1 MIYST
6 LIRSIADRQDMKI
19 LLIQPILRSFKE
31 IKNDLSNKS
40 VRNLSAKRFNMP
52 LGLLSLGTILKDS
65 GHEVLISDLDRDYYY
80 YSNDDKIEKSFDDFI
95 RRYLTSR
102 LDSFKPTIIGI
113 SGNFNTVATQI
124 KIMCKNIIDYDKKIK
139 IVVGGHYYTSFYHEI
154 LRDELA
160 HYAVLGEGEQVMLDI
175 VQTLDKGELS
185 KLDLHP
191 NLVTQNNVNN
201 KNNISDA
208 YEFMMNDGKQR
219 IYSNPQLKKIGAVV
233 KDLESLP
240 KTKYE
245 LIENFED
252 YLTSGYDM
260 RMILPHAEQRAVQLM
275 TSRGC
280 PHLCTYCA
288 SWNVHGKKIRAV
300 TPESVLSELE
310 YLVKKYDI
318 NTIVFEDDLFTY
330 SRKRT
335 VEMCKKI
342 VERFGSRFT
351 IDFPNAIAVRTL
363 NDEVVYW
370 LRKAGMKQINL
381 AIESGNQY
389 VQDKVIKKRIP
400 LETVKPVVDI
410 LRKHGVL
417 VRGYFILG
425 FPGETIEMMKDTME
439 FARGLRLDWAV
450 FNFAVPIAGSELHY
464 TALVGNHLVA
474 QDSDDSTYSDR
485 MLKSDHWDPE
495 DLKEIQIKANYT
507 VNFLENVNLIEG
519 NYHKAKMLFQD
530 ILTSYPK
537 HLIANYSLWR
547 TQKGLGEEEAGE
559 TEGKIKTMLKND
571 SENIAILNKFN
582 LKNTEPF
589 SNILNQI

>member
-1 MIYST
+1 M
-6 LIRSIADRQDMKI
+6 
-19 LLIQPILRSFKE
+19 
-31 IKNDLSNKS
+31 
-40 VRNLSAKRFNMP
+40 
-52 LGLLSLGTILKDS
+52 
-65 GHEVLISDLDRDYYY
+65 
-80 YSNDDKIEKSFDDFI
+80 
-95 RRYLTSR
+95 
-102 LDSFKPTIIGI
+102 
-113 SGNFNTVATQI
+113 
-124 KIMCKNIIDYDKKIK
+124 
-139 IVVGGHYYTSFYHEI
+139 
-154 LRDELA
+154 
-160 HYAVLGEGEQVMLDI
+160 
-175 VQTLDKGELS
+175 
-185 KLDLHP
+185 
-191 NLVTQNNVNN
+191 
-201 KNNISDA
+201 
-208 YEFMMNDGKQR
+208 
-219 IYSNPQLKKIGAVV
+219 
-233 KDLESLP
+233 
-240 KTKYE
+240 
-245 LIENFED
+245 
-252 YLTSGYDM
+252 
-260 RMILPHAEQRAVQLM
+260 
-275 TSRGC
+275 
-280 PHLCTYCA
+280 
-288 SWNVHGKKIRAV
+288 
-300 TPESVLSELE
+300 
-310 YLVKKYDI
+310 
-318 NTIVFEDDLFTY
+318 
-330 SRKRT
+330 
-335 VEMCKKI
+335 
-342 VERFGSRFT
+342 
-351 IDFPNAIAVRTL
+351 
-363 NDEVVYW
+363 
-370 LRKAGMKQINL
+370 
-381 AIESGNQY
+381 
-389 VQDKVIKKRIP
+389 
-400 LETVKPVVDI
+400 ETVKPVVDI